1 MNQSLG
7 IGRALGLVAIVFGS
21 LLFLAMM
28 RTWERPPMKSEQ
40 YGPDGLGL
48 GLVQNPRTFAR
59 LAALNKVPE
68 PQAPATPSGVKANVT
83 YQNVQVLGDLD
94 TEEFNRLMAAIT
106 EWVAPVD
113 GENAGCA
120 YCHNVEN
127 MAEDSVYQ
135 KVVAR
140 RMIQMTRN
148 INAKW
153 GPHVGKTGVTCYT
166 CHRGQGVPANV
177 WYKNDGPKHAM
188 GLSASRQG
196 GNVAGIGST
205 SLYTDPFTDLLAKG
219 AQIRVVEAG
228 VLPDG
233 KTTSTQATEKT
244 YSLMVHMSKGLG
256 VNCTFCHNSRQFSD
270 WSESRPQRV
279 TAWHGIRMVSEQN
292 ADYLQTLKD
301 VFPPNRKGPHG
312 DVANINCTTCH
323 QGVNKPL
330 LGVSMV
336 KDYPELAQPN
346 P

>member
-1 MNQSLG
+1 MGQTFKLLG
-7 IGRALGLVAIVFGS
+7 IVVGS

-28 RTWERPPMKSEQ
+28 RTWERPPVLATQLGPNGLAMEQ
-40 YGPDGLGL
+40 
-48 GLVQNPRTFAR
+48 VENPRTKAK
-59 LAALNKVPE
+59 LALANTVPE
-68 PQAPATPSGVKANVT
+68 PQPAATPSGVKANVT
-83 YQNVQVLGDLD
+83 YQNVKVLGDLD
-94 TEEFNRLMAAIT
+94 TEQFNRLMAAIT
-106 EWVAPVD
+106 EWVAPTEGD
-113 GENAGCA
+113 NAGCA

-140 RMIQMTRN
+140 RMIQMTRH
-148 INAKW
+148 INTTW
-153 GPHVGKTGVTCYT
+153 GAHVGQTGVTCYT
-166 CHRGQGVPANV
+166 CHRGLGVPANV
-177 WYKNDGPKHAM
+177 WYKNDGPAHAM

-219 AQIRVVEAG
+219 AQARVVEAA

-233 KTTSTQATEKT
+233 KTSSTQATEKT
-244 YSLMVHMSKGLG
+244 YSLMIHMSKGLG
-256 VNCTFCHNSRQFSD
+256 VNCTFCHNSRQFSN
-270 WSESRPQRV
+270 WAESRPQRV
-279 TAWHGIRMVSEQN
+279 TAWHGLKMLQDVN
-292 ADYLQTLKD
+292 PDYMQSLKD
-301 VFPPNRKGPHG
+301 VFPANRKGPHG
-312 DVANINCTTCH
+312 DVANANCTTCH

>member
-1 MNQSLG
+1 MGQALRLLG
-7 IGRALGLVAIVFGS
+7 IVVGT

-28 RTWERPPMKSEQ
+28 RTWERPPVATAQ
-40 YGPDGLGL
+40 LGPNGLGMDQ
-48 GLVQNPRTFAR
+48 VENVRTKER
-59 LAALNKVPE
+59 LALANVAPE
-68 PQAPATPSGVKANVT
+68 PQPPATPSGVKANVT
-83 YQNVQVLGDLD
+83 YQNVKVLGDLD

-106 EWVAPVD
+106 EWVAPTEGD
-113 GENAGCA
+113 NAGCA

-140 RMIQMTRN
+140 RMIQMTRH
-148 INAKW
+148 INSTWA
-153 GPHVGKTGVTCYT
+153 PHVGKTGVTCYT
-166 CHRGQGVPANV
+166 CHRGMGVPANV
-177 WYKNDGPKHAM
+177 WYKNDGPAHAM

-219 AQIRVVEAG
+219 ANARVVEAG

-233 KTTSTQATEKT
+233 KTSSTQATEKT
-244 YSLMVHMSKGLG
+244 YSLMIHMSKGLG
-256 VNCTFCHNSRQFSD
+256 VNCTFCHNSRQFSN
-270 WSESRPQRV
+270 WAESRPQRV
-279 TAWHGIRMVSEQN
+279 TAWHGLKMLQDVN
-292 ADYLQTLKD
+292 ADYLQSLKD
-301 VFPPNRKGPHG
+301 VFPANRKGPHG
-312 DVANINCTTCH
+312 DVANANCSTCH